1 VNTGRTVRALED
13 TELARAT
20 WRKASRSQANGACV
34 EVATLSAGRV
44 AVRDSKD
51 VTIPAIVMTA
61 ERWREFLADQRRGDV
76 A

>member
-1 VNTGRTVRALED
+1 MED
-13 TELARAT
+13 NELARAT
-20 WRKASRSQANGACV
+20 WRKASRSQANGSCV

-51 VTIPAIVMTA
+51 VTIAAIVMTA
-61 ERWREFLADQRRGDV
+61 GQWRTFLARTLRSGP

>member
-1 VNTGRTVRALED
+1 MED
-13 TELARAT
+13 DELARAT
-20 WRKASRSQANGACV
+20 WRKAQRSQANGSCV
-34 EVATLSAGRV
+34 EVATLSAGRL

-61 ERWREFLADQRRGDV
+61 GQWRTFLASALRSDL

>member
-1 VNTGRTVRALED
+1 MED
-13 TELARAT
+13 DELARAT
-20 WRKASRSQANGACV
+20 WRKASRSQGNGSCV
-34 EVATLSAGRV
+34 EVATLSAERV

-61 ERWREFLADQRRGDV
+61 GQWRTFLASTLRSDL

>member
-1 VNTGRTVRALED
+1 MED
-13 TELARAT
+13 NELARAT
-20 WRKASRSQANGACV
+20 WRKASRSQGNGSCV

-61 ERWREFLADQRRGDV
+61 GQWRTFLTYQRRDDV

>member
-1 VNTGRTVRALED
+1 MNTGRTVRAMED

-34 EVATLSAGRV
+34 EVAALSAGRV

-61 ERWREFLADQRRGDV
+61 ERWQVFLADQRRGGV

>member
-1 VNTGRTVRALED
+1 MNTGRTVRAMED
-13 TELARAT
+13 NELARAT
-20 WRKASRSQANGACV
+20 WRKASRSQGNGSCV
-34 EVATLSAGRV
+34 EVAALSAGRV

-61 ERWREFLADQRRGDV
+61 GQWRTFLTDQRRAGV